1 MFDIDKWQEIFETIR
16 KNKTRTFLTGFSVAW
31 GIFMLILLLG
41 SGNGLEN
48 GVKKQF
54 NDVAPNSL
62 WLNPG
67 QTEMAYKGYK
77 PGRSIKFTNIDYDLI
92 RNTIPGIDHIT
103 GRFYLWGNNVVSYHN
118 EYGNFEI
125 RACHPD
131 HMYIEK
137 TIMVAGR
144 YLNQADLDEF
154 RKVAIIGV
162 QVRKMLFKDKNPLG
176 EYIKINNIPFKIV
189 GVYDD
194 AGDRDQT
201 RSVFMPVT
209 TCQRVFNG
217 ENRLDR
223 IMFTV
228 GNATLEQAKAI
239 EDNVRKL
246 LAQQHQ
252 FDVND
257 KKAIFIWNNVEEF
270 RKFLALFAAIR
281 VFIWIIGIGTIIA
294 GIVGV
299 SNIMLVVV
307 RERTREIGIRKAL
320 GASPGSITGLI
331 LQESVLITGFFGYIG
346 LVLGVVLLEVL
357 SRNLPKVDFFYNP
370 EVNLQVA
377 IGATLLLI
385 VTGMLAGFIPA
396 KRAASIKPVEAL
408 KEE

>member
-1 MFDIDKWQEIFETIR
+1 MFDLDKWQEIFETIR

-77 PGRSIKFTNIDYDLI
+77 PGRSIRFTNIDYDLI

-103 GRFYLWGNNVVSYHN
+103 GRFYLWGNNVVSYKN

-131 HMYIEK
+131 HMYLEK

-144 YLNQADLDEF
+144 YLNQADLKEY

-176 EYIKINNIPFKIV
+176 EYIKINNIPFKII

-201 RSVFMPVT
+201 RSVFMPVS
-209 TCQRVFNG
+209 TCQKVFNG

-228 GNATLEQAKAI
+228 GNATLEQAKVI

-252 FDVND
+252 FDVKD
-257 KKAIFIWNNVEEF
+257 KKAIFVWNNVEEF

-377 IGATLLLI
+377 VGATLLLI